1 MSVSP
6 PLSPDSYRERGA
18 GGEALNLYKMDN
30 LKKLFPITPEQ
41 QELAQ
46 KVITNFQ
53 ENELLWFSGYLAG
66 YVSGSRKEPQ
76 NHVNGTKPEVQET
89 LAAKVHLNGNG
100 HLNGEEKKQLT
111 ILYGTHTGNSRKVAG
126 LLQQKASEKGIKTV
140 LADMNDYNPKN
151 LKNESH
157 LAVIVSTH
165 GDGEPPLAAEEFH
178 NFIHSNR
185 APKLENLSYS
195 VLALGD
201 KSYAQFCKTGQD
213 IDQKLSSLGGKRLTD
228 RHDCDVEFLP
238 VAETWVDAL
247 LRNFNGVAAP
257 EVKPLNGAEVKP
269 AAVTYS
275 KANPFEAEILEKI
288 KLNGKGSAKET
299 YHFEISLQGS
309 GLTYKPGDAL
319 GVVPVNS
326 DPLVDSLL
334 SLTGFSGDETVNI
347 NSENI
352 SLRNSLKEHFEI
364 GILSR
369 DTIEKHNQYVKSED
383 LTAMLADVTQLTRF
397 TYGADVYDLLKAY
410 PYPYSPQEFIGIL
423 RKLQPRLYSISSA
436 FEAYP
441 EEVHVTA
448 TALRYTYCDRSK
460 DGTCSGFLADSSKV
474 GDKIKVFIEANES
487 FRLPEDAAAPVIM
500 IGPGTGVAPF
510 RAFAQ
515 HRAETGSQGKN
526 WLFFGDQHFTTD
538 FLYQSEWLDYKKKGL
553 LSKLSVAFSRDQR
566 KKYYVQHKLKEQ
578 SAEVVKWIDEGAFI
592 YVCGEMKHMAKD
604 VLNTFVEIVAE
615 QKQLSPEQAREFV
628 QHLRKSRRYREDVY

>member
-1 MSVSP
+1 MNN
-6 PLSPDSYRERGA
+6 E
-18 GGEALNLYKMDN
+18 

-53 ENELLWFSGYLAG
+53 ESELLWFSGFLAG
-66 YVSGSRKEPQ
+66 YVSGGQKNQQ
-76 NHVNGTKPEVQET
+76 NSVNGASPEVKET
-89 LAAKVHLNGNG
+89 LPTQVHLNGNG

-111 ILYGTHTGNSRKVAG
+111 VLFGTHTGNSRKVAD
-126 LLQQKASEKGIKTV
+126 LLLQKASAKGIQTF
-140 LADMNDYNPKN
+140 LADLNDYNPKN
-151 LKNESH
+151 LKSENN

-165 GDGEPPLAAEEFH
+165 GEGEPPLAAEEFY

-185 APKLENLSYS
+185 APKLEHLNFS

-213 IDQKLSSLGGKRLTD
+213 IDKKLSELGGKRLID
-228 RHDCDVEFLP
+228 RHDCDVDFLP
-238 VAETWVDAL
+238 VAETWVNAL
-247 LRNFNGVAAP
+247 LGNFNGAAP
-257 EVKPLNGAEVKP
+257 AAKPVNGV
-269 AAVTYS
+269 AVQPTVATFS

-309 GLTYKPGDAL
+309 GLVYKPGDAL

-326 DPLVDSLL
+326 DSLVDSLL
-334 SLTGFSGDETVNI
+334 SLTGLASDEKVTVN
-347 NSENI
+347 NVSV
-352 SLRNSLKEHFEI
+352 SLHDALKYQFEI

-369 DTIEKHNQYVKSED
+369 DTIEKHNQFAKSQE
-383 LTAMLADVTQLTRF
+383 LTETLADVARLTKF
-397 TYGADVYDLLKAY
+397 TFGADVYDLFKSY
-410 PYPYSPQEFIGIL
+410 PFSYSAPEFVGIL

-436 FEAYP
+436 YEAYP

-448 TALRYTYCDRSK
+448 AALRYTYCDRSK

-474 GDKIKVFIEANES
+474 GDKIKVFIEANEA
-487 FRLPEDAAAPVIM
+487 FRLPEDNSAPVIM

-515 HRAETGSQGKN
+515 YRAETGSKGKN

-553 LSKLSVAFSRDQR
+553 LTKLSVAFSRDQR
-566 KKYYVQHKLKEQ
+566 KKIYVQHKLKEQ
-578 SAEVVKWIDEGAFI
+578 SAELVKWIDEGAFI
-592 YVCGEMKHMAKD
+592 YVCGDMKHMAKD
-604 VLNTFVEIVAE
+604 VLNTFVEIIAE
-615 QKQLSPEQAREFV
+615 QKQIDPEQAREFV
-628 QHLRKSRRYREDVY
+628 QHLRKSKRYREDVY